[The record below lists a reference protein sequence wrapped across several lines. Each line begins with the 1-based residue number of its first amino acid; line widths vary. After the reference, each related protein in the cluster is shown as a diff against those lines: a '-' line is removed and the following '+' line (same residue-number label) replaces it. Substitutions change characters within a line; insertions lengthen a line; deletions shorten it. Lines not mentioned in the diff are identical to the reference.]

1 MPSIATLERW
11 SSRYGWVQRAH
22 EYDAHVSEI
31 VLKKQ
36 AETDAAERLHL
47 RDLRLSRAEVVAG
60 VATDFLVDSRTKR
73 PREFR
78 NITPQELTAAANAVR
93 VAHAEERLDLAEPTE
108 RQDVFGEARVR
119 YVLKLNLDRP
129 DDE

>member
-60 VATDFLVDSRTKR
+60 VASQPADWFTFEAKTRLLVSGRRKHSKVR
-73 PREFR
+73 
-78 NITPQELTAAANAVR
+78 AAA
-93 VAHAEERLDLAEPTE
+93 LSSSQSGSGPMG
-108 RQDVFGEARVR
+108 Q
-119 YVLKLNLDRP
+119 
-129 DDE
+129 